1 MNVADELKKLQELHQ
16 SGGLSDAE
24 FARAKEAILRGAA
37 SVPPPP
43 PPPPAAP
50 LPYMPAPLS
59 PEAREMQTRKWA
71 MFIHLSVLAGHLV
84 PVAGLVL
91 PIVLWQIKK
100 NELPG
105 VDVHGRIVCNWVVS
119 ALLYAIVGVALIFA
133 CGLGLLILIPLS
145 IVGIVFPIIGGI
157 KANNGEVWP
166 YPLSIKFLK

>member
-1 MNVADELKKLQELHQ
+1 MNIADELKKLQDLHQ

-24 FARAKEAILRGAA
+24 FARAKETILRSAA

-43 PPPPAAP
+43 PPAAP
-50 LPYMPAPLS
+50 LQSMPTPLS
-59 PEAREMQTRKWA
+59 PEARELQTRQWA
-71 MFIHLSVLAGHLV
+71 MFIHFSVLAGHLF

-105 VDVHGRIVCNWVVS
+105 VDMHGKIVCNWVIS
-119 ALLYAIVGVALIFA
+119 ALLYAIAGVVLIFA
-133 CGLGLLILIPLS
+133 CGLGLLILIPLG

-166 YPLSIKFLK
+166 YPLSLKVVK